1 MKEFTFNA
9 WILCPRQIK
18 KLKRPTKGWG
28 YIAATKKE
36 LLKRGEIKEC
46 HKPTKIKVIIKV

>member
-18 KLKRPTKGWG
+18 KLKRPIKGWG

-36 LLKRGEIKEC
+36 LLKRGPTGEGVN
-46 HKPTKIKVIIKV
+46 PTKIKVSIKV